1 MVGRTG
7 SGLAGKEEAS
17 ISESLTML
25 IARKWVRSRAD
36 HYVELKDLAG
46 AAVAN
51 PTSYGNTTARRHGG
65 AVHEIEAV
73 TRRTPR
79 RSGLSPK
86 TCAQDEMIGL

>member
-17 ISESLTML
+17 ISESLAML

-36 HYVELKDLAG
+36 RYVELKGLVG

-51 PTSYGNTTARRHGG
+51 LTPYGNTTARRHGG
-65 AVHEIEAV
+65 AVYEIEAV
-73 TRRTPR
+73 PR
-79 RSGLSPK
+79 RGRLVVQEQK
-86 TCAQDEMIGL
+86 VLA